1 MVEVAAQT
9 TTPKRRDDH
18 LVWNRPV
25 CRPVWTKPHPFT
37 VITNG
42 TFRQVI
48 HPVLPLLTTRSRH
61 PPICAL
67 GDRSPRTVKM
77 SPPLGMPGYTP
88 HQATVSRAKDGEAVI
103 AQVPGRAS
111 GHGRHGGH
119 GENTAAKGGG
129 RSAAQN
135 EHGQT
140 SLVQEKGYIEIA
152 TLLEEAE
159 GRRTVPSSQRRLS
172 LPRLFSGGSTAGPT
186 RGTRSTRT
194 RWGTTFLGVCACM
207 CVLRAGGAECGGKN
221 GVVHMGC
228 AERAGKV

>member
-129 RSAAQN
+129 
-135 EHGQT
+135 
-140 SLVQEKGYIEIA
+140 
-152 TLLEEAE
+152 
-159 GRRTVPSSQRRLS
+159 GRRRRTSMARPPSCRRRATSRSPPCSRRPRRRPSSARSWERRNTGHCAWNILV
-172 LPRLFSGGSTAGPT
+172 
-186 RGTRSTRT
+186 
-194 RWGTTFLGVCACM
+194 TT
-207 CVLRAGGAECGGKN
+207 
-221 GVVHMGC
+221 
-228 AERAGKV
+228 